1 MQSQLLVTVIVPVW
15 NDVDRILLCV
25 EALKAQTLNN
35 NEYEIFVVDNGST
48 DGTYEKLLSQTGI
61 TLLQESNP
69 GSYSA
74 RNKGLKEARGKYVAF
89 TDSDCIPDDKWL
101 ENLISCAIDKPSMG
115 IIAGDIQFFKE
126 NTLVE
131 ASALA
136 YEELFS
142 MDQETYAKLGLCITA
157 NWLSDREVII
167 NNSGFDTSLKSGGDH
182 EMAQRL
188 TEQGLKVYFCE
199 DAIVMHPARNKKEIL
214 KKRKRVIGGVW
225 DKSVSKVKTIR
236 LIINSSKL
244 YIKRSMKIFV
254 SSDFSLQKRFSVY
267 GIITL
272 IFITSLREIARL
284 SLGQKSSRS

>member
-15 NDVDRILLCV
+15 NDIDRILLCV
-25 EALKAQTLNN
+25 KALKAQTLKN

-48 DGTYEKLLSQTGI
+48 DGTYEKLQSQCGI
-61 TLLQESNP
+61 TLLRESNP
-69 GSYSA
+69 GSYAA

-142 MDQETYAKLGLCITA
+142 MDQEAYAKLGLCITA

-199 DAIVMHPARNKKEIL
+199 DAIVMHPARNKKELL
-214 KKRKRVIGGVW
+214 KKRRRVIGGAW
-225 DKSVSKVKTIR
+225 DKSSTRLKSVKLGINATKLFLKRCPKVLLNRGFTFQCK
-236 LIINSSKL
+236 
-244 YIKRSMKIFV
+244 
-254 SSDFSLQKRFSVY
+254 FSVF
-267 GIITL
+267 IIV
-272 IFITSLREIARL
+272 TSIYMISLSEIIKL
-284 SLGQKSSRS
+284 SLGYKSSRS

>member
-1 MQSQLLVTVIVPVW
+1 MNQELLITVIVPVW
-15 NDVDRILLCV
+15 NDIDRILLCV
-25 EALKAQTLNN
+25 EALKAQTLKN

-89 TDSDCIPDDKWL
+89 TDSDCIPDEKWL
-101 ENLISCAIDKPSMG
+101 ENLISCAINKPSMG
-115 IIAGDIQFFKE
+115 IIAGDIRFFKE

-182 EMAQRL
+182 EMSQRL

-214 KKRKRVIGGVW
+214 KKRKRVIGGAW
-225 DKSVSKVKTIR
+225 DKSVSKVKAIR
-236 LIINSSKL
+236 LITNSLKL
-244 YIKRSMKIFV
+244 YIKRSIKIFV
-254 SSDFSLQKRFSVY
+254 SSDSSLKKRFSVY

-272 IFITSLREIARL
+272 IFITSVKEIARL

>member
-25 EALKAQTLNN
+25 EALKAQTLKN

-89 TDSDCIPDDKWL
+89 TDSDCIPDEKWL
-101 ENLISCAIDKPSMG
+101 ENLISCAINKPSMG
-115 IIAGDIQFFKE
+115 IIAGDIRFFKE

-182 EMAQRL
+182 EMSQRL
-188 TEQGLKVYFCE
+188 TEQGLRVYFCQ
-199 DAIVMHPARNKKEIL
+199 DAVVMHPARNKKEIL
-214 KKRKRVIGGVW
+214 KKRKRVIGGAW
-225 DKSVSKVKTIR
+225 DKSASKVKAIR
-236 LIINSSKL
+236 LIINSLKL
-244 YIKRSMKIFV
+244 YIKRSIKIFV

-272 IFITSLREIARL
+272 IFITSVKEIARL